1 MASSPININI
11 PNMLANL
18 NIPVDLEVT
27 SVQDVAVS
35 LLGLKRT
42 NTSINSYLDLESNKK
57 SKQIDLTIEN
67 LYSELLANFRI
78 DPYEIILSVNK
89 IFIDLGDYK
98 IKLFQ
103 NSNSITMCII
113 NIQGVPIRLHDI
125 DFSTPCKNFYSMEKL
140 IEEIVRIIKCNYNI
154 RCYYELFKL
163 KEKLTQ
169 AGFNPEFNNDRLFV
183 TILRNGINVRLNLF
197 YPYKLKGNRGVKY
210 VDPEFPCVL
219 SAIIS
224 NVGLNNIRNVLG
236 LNFTGMSF
244 RNFNNL
250 KIFLEIFPNYKF
262 YTSYESKQNLSNLSN
277 SSNSLNLSNNEVKA
291 KILSQNKRFC
301 CNSCDYK
308 TDVKITFINHML
320 SKHATPEQRRLKY
333 PYYCAKCD
341 IGAMSPSIF
350 ENHCATPSHL
360 KNIK

>member
-1 MASSPININI
+1 MTSPININI

-18 NIPVDLEVT
+18 NIPIDLEVT

-67 LYSELLANFRI
+67 LYSELLAKFQI
-78 DPYEIILSVNK
+78 DSCEIILLGNK

-113 NIQGVPIRLHDI
+113 NIQGVPIQLHEI
-125 DFSTPCKNFYSMEKL
+125 GFSTPCKNFYSMEKL
-140 IEEIVRIIKCNYNI
+140 IEEIVRIIRCNYNI
-154 RCYYELFKL
+154 QCYYELFKL

-169 AGFNPEFNNDRLFV
+169 AGFNPEFQNDRLFV
-183 TILRNGINVRLNLF
+183 TIPRNGINVRLHLI
-197 YPYKLKGNRGVKY
+197 YSYKLRGNRGIKY
-210 VDPEFPCVL
+210 NDPEFPSIV
-219 SAIIS
+219 SAIIF
-224 NVGLNNIRNVLG
+224 NVGLTNIRNVLE
-236 LNFTGMSF
+236 LNFTGKSF
-244 RNFNNL
+244 TNFNNL
-250 KIFLEIFPNYKF
+250 KTFLEIFPNYKF
-262 YTSYESKQNLSNLSN
+262 YSSHESKQNLSN
-277 SSNSLNLSNNEVKA
+277 SSNLANNVVKD

-301 CNSCDYK
+301 CNSCNYK
-308 TDVKITFINHML
+308 TDVKITFINHTL
-320 SKHATPEQRRLKY
+320 AKHSTPEQRRLKY

-350 ENHCATPSHL
+350 ETHCLSQTHL
-360 KNIK
+360 KN